1 MFASESFL
9 KVKEQM
15 ICKQIR
21 QDEQTH
27 HPAPFNQVNY
37 LILAKAKFQYWLI
50 VIYIRRHNR
59 FSNFIHPNTI
69 YIMV

>member
-27 HPAPFNQVNY
+27 HPAPF
-37 LILAKAKFQYWLI
+37 
-50 VIYIRRHNR
+50 
-59 FSNFIHPNTI
+59 
-69 YIMV
+69 

>member
-1 MFASESFL
+1 MNKL
-9 KVKEQM
+9 
-15 ICKQIR
+15 IILLL
-21 QDEQTH
+21 
-27 HPAPFNQVNY
+27 FNQVNY

-50 VIYIRRHNR
+50 VIYIRRHNC